1 MSVLYSPSESDTGCL
16 YCTLFHLYCILP
28 SPSTPT
34 VCTVYLPSISDNGCA
49 YFQQRP
55 PVPCTHPLFPT
66 PTACAVYSPSISD
79 TTACAVYS
87 PSISDTDRLC
97 CVLTLYFRHRSP
109 VLCTHS
115 LFPTPIACAVY
126 SPSISDT
133 DRLCCVLSL
142 CFRHRPPDALFILTL
157 CFQWAP
163 ACRRARS
170 PACICPSFPWCT
182 GRTSGSCSRW

>member
-1 MSVLYSPSESDTGCL
+1 MYTVSPLLYSTLSFNTDCL
-16 YCTLFHLYCILP
+16 YRVLTLYFRHRVCVLP
-28 SPSTPT
+28 T
-34 VCTVYLPSISDNGCA
+34 
-49 YFQQRP
+49 
-55 PVPCTHPLFPT
+55 
-66 PTACAVYSPSISD
+66 

-97 CVLTLYFRHRSP
+97 CVLTLYFRHRPPVLCTHPLFPTRPP

-126 SPSISDT
+126 SASVSDT
-133 DRLCCVLSL
+133 YRLCCVFTLY
-142 CFRHRPPDALFILTL
+142 FRHRPPDALFILTL

-163 ACRRARS
+163 ACRRARC

-182 GRTSGSCSRW
+182 GRTSGCGSRW